1 MENVEF
7 MLWLIVAALCHR
19 LEKTA
24 TALEGHRPFFV
35 TGKRISWEWRRE

>member
-24 TALEGHRPFFV
+24 TSLERAP
-35 TGKRISWEWRRE
+35 TILCNREADLLG